1 MIGKCRVSTLI
12 ESCSLAGH
20 SDTAY
25 YPAIDQSEIVVFVA
39 QEHAGIYRFRMKWNC
54 TYLIRAMI
62 S

>member
-39 QEHAGIYRFRMKWNC
+39 QEHAGIYRFRMK
-54 TYLIRAMI
+54 
-62 S
+62 